1 MSFRG
6 KIAIPIES
14 KLNLFLNEHY
24 RFSADIVECGGF
36 IASINFIL
44 SIEVGMTDGVKA
56 FQKRYKD
63 YIGLSV
69 FLPLVIRLPP
79 FSRRPYHFTNEISKK
94 TQSIF
99 TKC

>member
-6 KIAIPIES
+6 KIAIPIKS
-14 KLNLFLNEHY
+14 KLNLLLNEHH
-24 RFSADIVECGGF
+24 RFSADIVEYGGF

-63 YIGLSV
+63 YIGLS
-69 FLPLVIRLPP
+69 
-79 FSRRPYHFTNEISKK
+79 YNEIPLSVAETIYHEFSTLLSDKD
-94 TQSIF
+94 
-99 TKC
+99 

>member
-14 KLNLFLNEHY
+14 RLNLFLNEHY

-63 YIGLSV
+63 YIGLS
-69 FLPLVIRLPP
+69 
-79 FSRRPYHFTNEISKK
+79 YNEIPLSVAETIYHEFSTLLNDKD
-94 TQSIF
+94 
-99 TKC
+99 